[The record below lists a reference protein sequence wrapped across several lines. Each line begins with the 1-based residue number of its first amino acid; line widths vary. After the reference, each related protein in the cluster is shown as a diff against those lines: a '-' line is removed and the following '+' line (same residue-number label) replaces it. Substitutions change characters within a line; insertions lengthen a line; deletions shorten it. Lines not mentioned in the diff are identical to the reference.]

1 VQNFSLVVNPS
12 ASAVK
17 SGGKIDVSAVGSYR
31 IGFLGNP
38 GTQYTVQY
46 VNVLPPLPAAPAWQT
61 LELKIAQPDGT
72 FFSLDTPPAGTT
84 PRFYRAIIP

>member
-1 VQNFSLVVNPS
+1 
-12 ASAVK
+12 VK

-38 GTQYTVQY
+38 GTQYTVQFA
-46 VNVLPPLPAAPAWQT
+46 PSLPASPTPPNWQT
-61 LELKIAQPDGT
+61 LELKVADPSGM